1 MASVAPSRHIVNLF
15 LFLVDNL
22 EKQAYSNVNLFSKE
36 VYNMTAVLSRSKTK
50 WLVLTALFAA
60 LTAVGAFLRIP
71 TPWSSFTLQIFF
83 VFMAGILLGPKW
95 GALSQLVYVVLGL
108 AGLPIFTAGGGLGY
122 VFQPTFGF
130 LLSYIP
136 AALITGLAAGSNPSK
151 KRIAAACLAGL
162 AVIYLVG
169 LPYMAL
175 ILNVYLGK
183 GLDLT
188 AILWAGMLPFLPW
201 DAVKLIAAVF
211 LAGKLV
217 PLLQKQP

>member
-1 MASVAPSRHIVNLF
+1 
-15 LFLVDNL
+15 
-22 EKQAYSNVNLFSKE
+22 
-36 VYNMTAVLSRSKTK
+36 MTAVLSRSKTK

-151 KRIAAACLAGL
+151 KRMAAACLAGL